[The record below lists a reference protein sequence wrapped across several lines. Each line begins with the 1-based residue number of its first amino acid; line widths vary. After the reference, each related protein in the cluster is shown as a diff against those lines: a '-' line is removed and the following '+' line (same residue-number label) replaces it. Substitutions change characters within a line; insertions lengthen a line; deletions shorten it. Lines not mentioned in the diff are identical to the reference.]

1 MAYDVLIVGA
11 GYAGAVAARRLAE
24 DGGKRVLVL
33 ERRPHV
39 GGNAYD
45 CPDAAG
51 ILIHQYGPHIF
62 HTNDRRVFDYLSRFT
77 QWRRYQ
83 HRVIAN
89 LPRDNP
95 EVVPAG
101 KKTGGRFFFPVP
113 FNLDSLKNAFGPE
126 EGERLGQKLLDAYP
140 AQSQVTILE
149 LRQNSD
155 PEIAAIADYVYEHVF
170 VHYTMKQ
177 WGQTPEEIDP
187 STTARVPVRLSRD
200 DRYFQDAYQG
210 MPLHGYAPMFET
222 MLGHPG
228 ITVETGVDALSRLEL
243 ADGSIKL
250 DGQVFAGP
258 VIYTGQADELFGF
271 QFGPLPYRTLDF
283 AYDTLE
289 QDYFQDAYQGM
300 PLHGYAP
307 MFETMLGH
315 PGITVETGVDALS
328 RLELADG
335 SIKLDGQVFAGPVI
349 YTGQADELFGFQF
362 GPLPYR
368 TLDFAYDTLEQ
379 DYFQTH
385 GTVNYTVDGDFTR
398 ITEFKHLTGQEKPG
412 VTTIMRE
419 YSKAYTGAEGEI
431 PYYAI
436 INPANNALYAKYKAQ
451 ADQYPNLRLLG
462 RLAEYKYYNM
472 DAIAARALALSDELL

>member
-95 EVVPAG
+95 EAVPAG
-101 KKTGGRFFFPVP
+101 KKTDGRFFFPVP

-210 MPLHGYAPMFET
+210 MPLHGYTPMFET
-222 MLGHPG
+222 MLDHPG

-243 ADGSIKL
+243 ADGAIKL

-283 AYDTLE
+283 AYDTL
-289 QDYFQDAYQGM
+289 
-300 PLHGYAP
+300 
-307 MFETMLGH
+307 
-315 PGITVETGVDALS
+315 
-328 RLELADG
+328 
-335 SIKLDGQVFAGPVI
+335 K
-349 YTGQADELFGFQF
+349 
-362 GPLPYR
+362 
-368 TLDFAYDTLEQ
+368 Q

>member
-1 MAYDVLIVGA
+1 MAYDALIVGA
-11 GYAGAVAARRLAE
+11 GYAGAVSARRLAE
-24 DGGKRVLVL
+24 DGDKRVLLL

-45 CPDAAG
+45 GPDEEG
-51 ILIHQYGPHIF
+51 VVIHFYGPHIF

-77 QWRRYQ
+77 KWRRYQ

-95 EVVPAG
+95 EVVPAH
-101 KKTGGRFFFPVP
+101 KNTDGRFFFPVP
-113 FNLDSLKNAFGPE
+113 FNLDSLKNAFGMK
-126 EGERLGQKLLDAYP
+126 EGARLGQKLLDAYP

-149 LRQNSD
+149 LRQNPD

-187 STTARVPVRLSRD
+187 ATTARVPVRLSTD

-210 MPLHGYAPMFET
+210 MPLEGYTPMFEK
-222 MLGHPG
+222 MLDHPN
-228 ITVETGVDALSRLEL
+228 ITVETGTDALDRLEL
-243 ADGSIKL
+243 ADGFIRL
-250 DGQVFAGP
+250 DGEVFRGP

-271 QFGPLPYRTLDF
+271 QFGPLPYRTLEF
-283 AYDTLE
+283 GCETLPR
-289 QDYFQDAYQGM
+289 DYFQ
-300 PLHGYAP
+300 
-307 MFETMLGH
+307 
-315 PGITVETGVDALS
+315 S
-328 RLELADG
+328 
-335 SIKLDGQVFAGPVI
+335 
-349 YTGQADELFGFQF
+349 
-362 GPLPYR
+362 
-368 TLDFAYDTLEQ
+368 
-379 DYFQTH
+379 H

-398 ITEFKHLTGQEKPG
+398 ITEFKHLTGQVKPG

-419 YSKAYTGAEGEI
+419 YSKAYTGKDGEI

-436 INPANNALYAKYKAQ
+436 ISPENNALYAKYKAE
-451 ADQYPNLRLLG
+451 ADQYPNLHLLG

-472 DAIAARALALSDELL
+472 DAIAARALTLTDGML